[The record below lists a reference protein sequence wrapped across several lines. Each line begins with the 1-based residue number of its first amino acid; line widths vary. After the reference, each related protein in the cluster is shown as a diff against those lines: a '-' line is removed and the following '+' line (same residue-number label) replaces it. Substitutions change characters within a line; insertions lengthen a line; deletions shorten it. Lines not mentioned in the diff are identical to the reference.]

1 MGRCALL
8 RNAPEEA
15 AGYLQ
20 DAVNDMPRMD
30 KYKRE
35 ALYYLGNALEVSGK
49 GAEAIENYKQ
59 ILISMPDYRDVPARI
74 QAIEAASVS
83 AN

>member
-1 MGRCALL
+1 M
-8 RNAPEEA
+8 
-15 AGYLQ
+15 
-20 DAVNDMPRMD
+20 
-30 KYKRE
+30 
-35 ALYYLGNALEVSGK
+35 SGK

-59 ILISMPDYRDVPARI
+59 ILISMPDYRDVPVRI

>member
-1 MGRCALL
+1 MNQLQIIGGTAVKKAKFITNPNYKTMEAEHPWHKKERVYNSRAL
-8 RNAPEEA
+8 N
-15 AGYLQ
+15 
-20 DAVNDMPRMD
+20 
-30 KYKRE
+30 
-35 ALYYLGNALEVSGK
+35 LEPSC
-49 GAEAIENYKQ
+49 AIENYKQ